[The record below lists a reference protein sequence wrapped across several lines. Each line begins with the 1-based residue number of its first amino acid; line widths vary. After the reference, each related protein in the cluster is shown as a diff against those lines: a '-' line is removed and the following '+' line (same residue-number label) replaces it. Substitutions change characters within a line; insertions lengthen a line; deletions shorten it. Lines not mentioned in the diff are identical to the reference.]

1 MTALSAST
9 VSSLSLPTPTYDR
22 AQARVGIVH
31 FGLGNFHRS
40 HQAMY
45 LDRLMNTG
53 SGLDWGICG
62 IGMKPGDRRKHQ
74 VLIDQDGL
82 YTLVLRHPDGS
93 LEGRVIGSV
102 LEHRIAPDDPE
113 AVYARLVD
121 PAVRIVT
128 LTVTEGGYL
137 VDPATRAFN
146 AGDPSVVHDVA
157 DRSNPQTSFGYL
169 IEALR
174 RRREAGIPPFTI
186 LSCDNLQ
193 GNGHYAHQ
201 AVVEMARL
209 IDPDFAE
216 WIDENVAFPSSMV
229 DRITP
234 VTTDDDR
241 AAVTATFGIEDGW
254 PVPAEPF
261 TQWIVEDDFPM
272 GRPPL
277 EEVGVQFVE
286 DVKPYELMKLRLLNG
301 SHQALAYL
309 GAPLGYELVDEA
321 MADEHIYRFLDQY
334 MRREAVPTLPPL
346 PGFDLDGYI
355 QAALDRFSNPKMRD
369 TILRLAQDSS
379 NRVAGFV
386 LPTVR
391 ANLEEGRRVPL
402 GAAIVAA
409 WSQYWQLIGKEL
421 LPKSQVPEDVLAKE
435 MTHAAMQWPERPL
448 AFLEIEQ
455 IFGDLVSYDA
465 FVHDYIAARTWLDE
479 LGVHETI
486 DALLA

>member
-1 MTALSAST
+1 MTALHPDTLSA
-9 VSSLSLPTPTYDR
+9 LEIDTPVYDR
-22 AQARVGIVH
+22 SAATVGIVH
-31 FGLGNFHRS
+31 FGLGSFHRA

-45 LDRLMNTG
+45 IDRLMSTG
-53 SGLDWGICG
+53 VGLDWGICG
-62 IGMKPGDRRKHQ
+62 VGMRPGDRRKHQ
-74 VLIDQDGL
+74 VLVDQDGL

-102 LEHRIAPDDPE
+102 LEHLLGPEDPE
-113 AVYARLVD
+113 AVYARLVN

-137 VDPATRAFN
+137 VDPATREFN
-146 AGDPSVVHDVA
+146 PTDPTVLHDVA
-157 DRSNPQTSFGYL
+157 DRSNPQTSFGYI
-169 IEALR
+169 IEGLR
-174 RRREAGIPPFTI
+174 RRREAGVAPFTV

-201 AVVEMARL
+201 AVVGLARL

-216 WIDENVAFPSSMV
+216 WIDANVSFPNCMV

-234 VTTDDDR
+234 VTTDGDR
-241 AAVTATFGIEDGW
+241 EAVREAFGIEDGW

-261 TQWIVEDDFPM
+261 TQWIVEDDFPA

-277 EEVGVQFVE
+277 ENVGVEFVA
-286 DVKPYELMKLRLLNG
+286 DVKPYELMKLRLLNA

-321 MADEHIYRFLDQY
+321 MADDRIRRFLDAF
-334 MRREAVPTLPPL
+334 MKREAVPTLTGL
-346 PGFDLDGYI
+346 EGFDVNAYI
-355 QAALDRFSNPKMRD
+355 AAALDRFSNPKMRD

-379 NRVAGFV
+379 NRVSGFV

-391 ANLEEGRRVPL
+391 DNLVAGRRVPL

-409 WSQYWQLIGKEL
+409 WSFYWSLIGRGEL
-421 LPKSQVPEDVLAKE
+421 PEDQIPEDVLSAE
-435 MTHAAMQWPERPL
+435 MIEAALAWPERPL
-448 AFLEIEQ
+448 AFLQLER
-455 IFGDLVSYDA
+455 IFGDLPTYES
-465 FVHDYIAARTWLDE
+465 FVHDYVSARTALDKR
-479 LGVHETI
+479 GVHATI